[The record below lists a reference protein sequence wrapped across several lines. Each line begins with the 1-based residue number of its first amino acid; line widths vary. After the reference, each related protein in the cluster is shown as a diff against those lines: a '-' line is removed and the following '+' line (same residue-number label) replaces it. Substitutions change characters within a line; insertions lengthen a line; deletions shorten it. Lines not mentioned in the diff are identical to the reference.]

1 MSKARRALFL
11 FAVLSAIVIADQASK
26 LWAVEALTRVRQ
38 THPGSALDHYTVQHP
53 GTAAPLYF
61 AGRWGYFEYV
71 ENPGAAWNILSG
83 AHESFRY
90 PFFFVVGIVAMAL
103 MVIYYFR
110 AGEGDA
116 LRRVALACVIG
127 GALGNFLDRV
137 RLRYVI
143 DFIVVDLGSFY
154 RWPTFNVAD
163 AAISIGVIMLLL
175 ESFKQAKSVPA

>member
-1 MSKARRALFL
+1 MSNARRALFL
-11 FAVLSAIVIADQASK
+11 FAALFAIVVADQASK
-26 LWAVEALTRVRQ
+26 LWAVEALTNVRQ
-38 THPGSALDHYTVQHP
+38 THPGSALEHYAVQHP
-53 GTAAPLYF
+53 SGTAPVYF
-61 AGRWGYFEYV
+61 AGQWGFFEYV

-90 PFFFVVGIVAMAL
+90 PFFFVVGIVAMTL
-103 MVIYYFR
+103 MLIYYFR
-110 AGEGDA
+110 AGPQDT
-116 LRRVALACVIG
+116 LRRVALAFVIG

-163 AAISIGVIMLLL
+163 AAISIGVILLLL
-175 ESFKQAKSVPA
+175 ESFKQAKQTA